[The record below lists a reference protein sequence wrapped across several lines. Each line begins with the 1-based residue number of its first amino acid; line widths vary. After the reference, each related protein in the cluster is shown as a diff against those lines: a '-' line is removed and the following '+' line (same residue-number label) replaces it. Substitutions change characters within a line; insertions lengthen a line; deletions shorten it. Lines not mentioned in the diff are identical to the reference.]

1 MTLQIL
7 HIIYSSMI
15 RSFYSKRDQI
25 IDLTNEATYFILIV
39 MISRLTE
46 DYQWTKKATFM
57 LVGTII
63 AYSWFLSVVA
73 IITFIQ
79 ILKDW
84 SKGSKNSVKKL
95 NSEESREKSSKS
107 YPQENYTNEETSND
121 LDEDQDADSLVG
133 QETQK
138 KTR

>member
-1 MTLQIL
+1 
-7 HIIYSSMI
+7 MI

-63 AYSWFLSVVA
+63 TYSWFLSVVA

-95 NSEESREKSSKS
+95 NSEESREKTSS
-107 YPQENYTNEETSND
+107 QN
-121 LDEDQDADSLVG
+121 L
-133 QETQK
+133 
-138 KTR
+138 TR